1 MALKQSRPWGIRNDI
16 LFSYVLVSLIALGG
30 IGATTAIFIGII
42 SSSAGPGL
50 GAQAQAN
57 LQVQLAV
64 IFITLWEIIVIA
76 LLVGIKIA
84 NSVVNP
90 IFKLT
95 QMAGKLATHDIKT
108 VALKDIDTDFDR
120 EVRTQDQEI
129 VNLTMA
135 FKKLLTTV
143 QKQAVEEAEKKE
155 KKEKS

>member
-1 MALKQSRPWGIRNDI
+1 MAQKQSRQWGIRNDI

-30 IGATTAIFIGII
+30 IAATTGIFMGII
-42 SSSAGPGL
+42 SSSG
-50 GAQAQAN
+50 GAAAQDI

-90 IFKLT
+90 IYKLT

-108 VALKDIDTDFDR
+108 VVLKDINTDFDR
-120 EVRTQDQEI
+120 EVRTHDQEI
-129 VNLTMA
+129 VNLTLA
-135 FKKLLTTV
+135 FKKLVTAV

-155 KKEKS
+155 KKE